1 MDYYLRLAT
10 FDDKPTIKK
19 LIENSARA
27 LSQQDYSLE
36 QIEIA
41 IKYIYGV
48 DSDLITDQTY
58 FVAVDNE
65 NQQIIGCG
73 GWSKRKTLFG
83 GDQYANRQTE
93 FLDPS
98 RDAAKIRAFF
108 IHPGYARKGIAKAIL
123 LKCEMEAKLNGFK
136 ALELL
141 STLPGL
147 KLYNVLGFQAT
158 GKVAYEFEGITV
170 DFVPMSKQLK

>member
-10 FDDKPTIKK
+10 FEDKPVIKK
-19 LIENSARA
+19 LIEDSARA

-58 FVAVDNE
+58 FVAVDSQT
-65 NQQIIGCG
+65 QQIIGCG

-83 GDQYANRQTE
+83 GDQYTNRPTE
-93 FLDPS
+93 FLDPTT
-98 RDAAKIRAFF
+98 DAAKIRAFF
-108 IHPGYARKGIAKAIL
+108 IHPNHSRKGIAKAIL
-123 LKCEMEAKLNGFK
+123 LKCEDEAKLNGFNT
-136 ALELL
+136 LELL

-147 KLYNVLGFQAT
+147 KLYSVLGFQAT
-158 GKVAYEFEGITV
+158 GKVSYEFESITI
-170 DFVPMSKQLK
+170 DFVPMTKQLN

>member
-10 FDDKPTIKK
+10 FEDKLVIKK
-19 LIENSARA
+19 LIEDSARA

-58 FVAVDNE
+58 FVAIDSQT
-65 NQQIIGCG
+65 QQIIGSG

-83 GDQYANRQTE
+83 GDQYTNRQTE

-108 IHPGYARKGIAKAIL
+108 IHPNHARKGIAKAIL
-123 LKCEMEAKLNGFK
+123 LKCEEEAKLNGFNT
-136 ALELL
+136 LELL

-147 KLYNVLGFQAT
+147 KLYSTLGFQPT

-170 DFVPMSKQLK
+170 DFVPMTKQLN

>member
-1 MDYYLRLAT
+1 MNYYLRLAT
-10 FDDKPTIKK
+10 FEDKPVIKK
-19 LIENSARA
+19 LIEDSARA

-41 IKYIYGV
+41 IKYVYGV

-58 FVAVDNE
+58 FVAIDSQT
-65 NQQIIGCG
+65 QQIIGSG

-83 GDQYANRQTE
+83 GDQYTNRQTE

-98 RDAAKIRAFF
+98 KDAAKIRAFF
-108 IHPGYARKGIAKAIL
+108 IHPNHSRKGIAKAIL
-123 LKCEMEAKLNGFK
+123 LKCEEEAKLNGFNT
-136 ALELL
+136 LELL

-147 KLYNVLGFQAT
+147 KLYSVLGFQAT
-158 GKVAYEFEGITV
+158 GKVAYEFEGITI
-170 DFVPMSKQLK
+170 DFVPMTKQLN

>member
-1 MDYYLRLAT
+1 MDYYLRLTT
-10 FDDKPTIKK
+10 FEDKPVIKK
-19 LIENSARA
+19 LIEDSARA

-58 FVAVDNE
+58 FVAVDSQT
-65 NQQIIGCG
+65 QQIIGCG

-83 GDQYANRQTE
+83 GDQYTNRPTE
-93 FLDPS
+93 FLDPTT
-98 RDAAKIRAFF
+98 DAAKIRAFF
-108 IHPGYARKGIAKAIL
+108 IHPNHSRKGIAKAIL
-123 LKCEMEAKLNGFK
+123 LKCEEEAKLNGFNT
-136 ALELL
+136 LELL

-147 KLYNVLGFQAT
+147 KLYSVLGFQAT
-158 GKVAYEFEGITV
+158 GKVSYEFESITI
-170 DFVPMSKQLK
+170 DFVPMTKQLN

>member
-1 MDYYLRLAT
+1 MNYYLRLAT
-10 FDDKPTIKK
+10 FEDKPIIKK
-19 LIENSARA
+19 LIEDSARA
-27 LSQQDYSLE
+27 LSHEDYSLE

-58 FVAVDNE
+58 FVAIDSQT
-65 NQQIIGCG
+65 QQIIGSG

-83 GDQYANRQTE
+83 GDQYTNRQTE

-108 IHPGYARKGIAKAIL
+108 IHPNHSRKGIAKAIL
-123 LKCEMEAKLNGFK
+123 LKCEEEAKLNGFNT
-136 ALELL
+136 LELL

-147 KLYNVLGFQAT
+147 KLYSTLGFQPT

-170 DFVPMSKQLK
+170 DFVPMTKQLN